1 MLQTMRAAGKLRD
14 YPGMDATSLDSLDD
28 PHRQLGR
35 FLRARREALPPASG
49 APGPVRRRTPGWRRE
64 EVASHAG
71 ISTTWYTWLEQG
83 RDIALSG
90 AALARL
96 AQVLQL
102 APAER
107 AYLFELARRRDP
119 AAAVAAPTA
128 PPALQRMVEAMPMPA
143 YLLDRAWRRCAW
155 SPAAAELFAPWAASG
170 EPCLLRYVF
179 FDPGARNFIDD
190 WEARANRLVDEFRAD
205 TALYPDDAGLV
216 ALLAELRAA
225 SPVFA
230 AGWER
235 YGVLAREGGS
245 RRFHHPKWGCVQY
258 EQATLLPVAGAGHKL
273 VLLML
278 GGDAAPGGR

>member
-1 MLQTMRAAGKLRD
+1 MHTAGKLRD
-14 YPGMDATSLDSLDD
+14 YPGMEATSLEPLDD

-35 FLRARREALPPASG
+35 FLRARREALPPAAG
-49 APGPVRRRTPGWRRE
+49 AVLGAARRRTPGWRRE
-64 EVASHAG
+64 EVAEQAG

-96 AQVLQL
+96 AQVLRL
-102 APAER
+102 SPAER

-119 AAAVAAPTA
+119 APVAAA
-128 PPALQRMVEAMPMPA
+128 PRTPPVLQRMVEAMPMPA

-155 SPAAAELFAPWAASG
+155 NPAAAELFAPWAASG

-179 FDPGARNFIDD
+179 LDPGAPDFIDD
-190 WEARANRLVDEFRAD
+190 WEARAHRLVDEFRAD
-205 TALYPDDAGLV
+205 TALYPDDAELA

-225 SPVFA
+225 SPAFA

-235 YGVLAREGGS
+235 YGVLAREGGL
-245 RRFHHPKWGCVQY
+245 RRFHHPHRGLVQY
-258 EQATLLPVAGAGHKL
+258 EQATLLPSADAAHKL
-273 VLLML
+273 VLLMPC
-278 GGDAAPGGR
+278 GDSR